1 MDSKI
6 IELVKKWFN
15 KTENWQKDSFA
26 SIWKGSNIDTIKE
39 RAYKLA
45 LKEHNIEF
53 CT

>member
-26 SIWKGSNIDTIKE
+26 SIWKGSNNSFYTQVF
-39 RAYKLA
+39 L
-45 LKEHNIEF
+45 
-53 CT
+53 